1 MTKEKHLY
9 RLLFLVSI
17 SLLLIN
23 DLYLKFEYHNYLTG
37 KLSDFAGLFA
47 FPYFLSC
54 FFPKKIKLIYFLSGI
69 LFVFW
74 KSEFSQ
80 PMFDFAHSYG
90 IGINRTI
97 DYSDLISLLILPI
110 SYRYWNTSS
119 VIVKEPK
126 RIFKPII
133 IVICSFSFIATTL
146 AAHIEELNL
155 KSDFETTINY
165 DIKTV
170 KKELRIYHD
179 SIVSI
184 GSFKINL
191 ENKNAEIWTKI
202 SLRKV
207 DSTKTKVSLDSIID
221 FKVQGTGVVFYSGID
236 EDDVEFMK
244 QLTKSEIEK
253 LFEQSIK
260 KEFVEK

>member
-9 RLLFLVSI
+9 RILFLVSI
-17 SLLLIN
+17 FLLLIN

-47 FPYFLSC
+47 FPYFFSC
-54 FFPKKIKLIYFLSGI
+54 FFPKKIKPIYILSGI

-90 IGINRTI
+90 IGIDRTV
-97 DYSDLISLLILPI
+97 DYWDLIALPI
-110 SYRYWNTSS
+110 LLASFRYWNSS
-119 VIVKEPK
+119 LISVKEPK

-133 IVICSFSFIATTL
+133 ITICSFSFIATTL
-146 AAHIEELNL
+146 ASHIEELNL
-155 KSDFETTINY
+155 KSDFETILNY
-165 DIKTV
+165 DLETV

-179 SIVSI
+179 SIVPI
-184 GSFKINL
+184 GSFMINL
-191 ENKNAEIWTKI
+191 ENKKAEIWTKI
-202 SLRKV
+202 SLRKI
-207 DSTKTKVSLDSIID
+207 DSTKTKVSLDSILD
-221 FKVQGTGVVFYSGID
+221 FKVQGTGVMFYSGID

-244 QLTKSEIEK
+244 KLTKREIEQ
-253 LFEQSIK
+253 LFEKSIN
-260 KEFVEK
+260 KEFVVK